1 MKFSPVPWFAV
12 VPDMARLCRWP
23 LRTAMAWLLVL
34 ILSALAVREFEP
46 ARWRAMAMAQ
56 WLAPLR
62 AAQIRLGEEYAWRG
76 LPPVDSPLRVFTM
89 PVAVNNGPNG
99 SVAWFLGSPSDSPV
113 ARWVCGREVGQ
124 ATAWV
129 PHDTPLPPLLLPPN
143 CRRLP

>member
-12 VPDMARLCRWP
+12 VPDMGRLCRWP

-62 AAQIRLGEEYAWRG
+62 DAQIRLGEQHAWRG
-76 LPPVDSPLRVFTM
+76 LPPVASPMRGITV
-89 PVAVNNGPNG
+89 PVAVANGPNG
-99 SVAWFLGSPSDSPV
+99 LVTWYLPSPPESPV
-113 ARWVCGREVGQ
+113 ARWVCGRESGQ
-124 ATAWV
+124 V
-129 PHDTPLPPLLLPPN
+129 PVPGSAPLRLDLLPPN
-143 CRRLP
+143 CRSLP